1 MLRSQK
7 NRTGKPLY
15 LIYPGEHY
23 ASNDDCFIGTIVGS
37 CIAVSVFDYSKKVG
51 GLINFVVPGSI
62 GTEGILHDDISRIGI
77 LNMEYM
83 MADMVKLGCNR
94 HFMKVKIFGAGA
106 GYIENTNLK
115 DISLPESNIR
125 FVKEYF
131 SLENIPIE
139 KSDLGGNFRR
149 KLYLSARDGAVYRQI
164 LKNNEDFSE
173 FIKLEKE
180 YVESEFRNRNRVGR
194 IVLFD

>member
-23 ASNDDCFIGTIVGS
+23 ASNEDCFIGTIVGS
-37 CIAVSVFDYSKKVG
+37 CLAVAVYDYSRKIG
-51 GLINFVVPGSI
+51 GLINFVVPGTI
-62 GTEGILHDDISRIGI
+62 GTEGILHDDISRIGVV
-77 LNMEYM
+77 NMEYM
-83 MADMVKLGCNR
+83 MGDMIKLGGNR
-94 HFMKVKIFGAGA
+94 HFMKVKIFGAG
-106 GYIENTNLK
+106 YTENSRLGQV
-115 DISLPESNIR
+115 SLPESNIR

-131 SLENIPIE
+131 SLENIQIE

-149 KLYLSARDGAVYRQI
+149 KLYFSPSDGAVYRQI